1 MRALSPVPPPRV
13 GVWLHKLHLEGVS
26 TPEPFRGD
34 AALSAQLT
42 ESEQSRRACLRGLLQ
57 KAVLGQELSAEAG
70 SRSLARYPEG
80 DALTLNETHI
90 NYIAGSNSVPII
102 PLLLADVVC
111 EPARKRLAFGRT
123 EYATHVVLVA
133 PRPYAEMAEHPDEC
147 SHVWLLCVG
156 RCSEPEL
163 THLLFN
169 LSRRGALR
177 WDVKQSYSITS
188 RQVCGIGGQG
198 AVFSGTARA
207 NTQDVQLI
215 MREETQLLDVRKIH
229 RLDVVAVK
237 VWNSSNTS
245 ALRSEIGFLQKMCGH
260 PNISTLLGVFCE
272 LGDESMA
279 QRTQWVTVFELCPGG
294 DLFDLVSD
302 VAIQQENA
310 MQIMI
315 GLFSALIYLH
325 AGRIIHRDVKA
336 ENVVLHGERAV
347 LIDFGI
353 ACNMD
358 DGVAMKKRV
367 GSPGYVAPEII
378 MHRPYNEKVDV
389 FAAGVI
395 LYFMLRGKLP
405 FSAETQDATLERT
418 VKCDV
423 SYSAQP
429 FAEVSQG
436 IIDLMKATINRHLDA
451 RPSAFECF
459 YKVYSMASPEVRSSE
474 AFQIA
479 KIGLVRLGDLD
490 RKASSTPQGMQHT
503 ASQGTAS
510 QGTASQGTASHGN
523 GTRSNSLTPGGVRQ
537 SQSRTSRTSRASGTS
552 AASRTSR
559 ASPPA
564 SPAVSERTEMDQTE
578 IDQTDPST
586 SLGDFQKSDARDDSM
601 GPSPRASRARSS
613 SGSVWQLIQGIQ
625 EIPSAAMRR
634 FRQIS
639 GSTSFTP
646 VRQMCVVD
654 IPKVAMGMT
663 SPDDSV
669 DFSSIAED
677 RSDTVTLPRAP
688 EAQTSSS
695 GTLSVPPASA
705 RLPAGALGRRRIPSS
720 MSSASP
726 ASISASPAEFEI
738 GGTPRCRPLR

>member
-1 MRALSPVPPPRV
+1 M
-13 GVWLHKLHLEGVS
+13 
-26 TPEPFRGD
+26 
-34 AALSAQLT
+34 
-42 ESEQSRRACLRGLLQ
+42 
-57 KAVLGQELSAEAG
+57 
-70 SRSLARYPEG
+70 
-80 DALTLNETHI
+80 
-90 NYIAGSNSVPII
+90 VPII

-156 RCSEPEL
+156 KCSEPEL

-279 QRTQWVTVFELCPGG
+279 QRTQWVTVVELCPGG

-358 DGVAMKKRV
+358 DEVAMRKRV

-378 MHRPYNEKVDV
+378 MHKPYNEKVDV

-405 FSAETQDATLERT
+405 FSAETQDGTLERT

-423 SYSAQP
+423 SYSAKP

-436 IIDLMKATINRHLDA
+436 IIDLMKATINRHVDA

-479 KIGLVRLGDLD
+479 KMGLVRLGELD
-490 RKASSTPQGMQHT
+490 RKANTPQGT
-503 ASQGTAS
+503 GSQGTGS
-510 QGTASQGTASHGN
+510 QGIGSHGTGSH
-523 GTRSNSLTPGGVRQ
+523 GTGSHGTGSHGSSTGSNSLTPGPVRT
-537 SQSRTSRTSRASGTS
+537 SGSRTSRTSG
-552 AASRTSR
+552 ASRTSQ
-559 ASPPA
+559 ASLPA
-564 SPAVSERTEMDQTE
+564 SPAVSERTE
-578 IDQTDPST
+578 IDQTDQST
-586 SLGDFQKSDARDDSM
+586 SLVDFQKSADARDDSM
-601 GPSPRASRARSS
+601 GPSPRARSS

-634 FRQIS
+634 FRQLS

-646 VRQMCVVD
+646 VRQMCNVVD
-654 IPKVAMGMT
+654 LPKVAMGMMT
-663 SPDDSV
+663 PDNSV

-677 RSDTVTLPRAP
+677 RSDTVTLPRAA
-688 EAQTSSS
+688 EAPTSSS
-695 GTLSVPPASA
+695 GTLPVPPASA
-705 RLPAGALGRRRIPSS
+705 RLSLPAGALGRRRIPSS
-720 MSSASP
+720 MSAAAP
-726 ASISASPAEFEI
+726 ASMSASPAEFEI
-738 GGTPRCRPLR
+738 GGAGGTSPCRPLR